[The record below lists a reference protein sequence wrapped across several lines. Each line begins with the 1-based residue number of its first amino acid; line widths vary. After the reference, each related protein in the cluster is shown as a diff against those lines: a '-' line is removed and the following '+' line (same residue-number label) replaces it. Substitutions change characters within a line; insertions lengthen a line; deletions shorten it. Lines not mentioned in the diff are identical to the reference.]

1 MFQSWCDKL
10 WVVSNCK
17 CILRWKERSTAEHR
31 GKLLTPT
38 YGHFARRAV
47 SFNFLK
53 GPCPSVSLFLGI
65 SRLQRKTALETLVSL
80 VWLTF
85 FGVKNITVELIMSCL
100 GGFVSDI
107 LLREKIATTVCSEY
121 DIFWYEYTIQSRKL
135 VPLWHWWNLLFT
147 EVNRLWVKNKSDRS
161 SIV

>member
-17 CILRWKERSTAEHR
+17 CILRWKERSTANTNL
-31 GKLLTPT
+31 KP
-38 YGHFARRAV
+38 FCSK
-47 SFNFLK
+47 SFFLSVTLIFLK
-53 GPCPSVSLFLGI
+53 DPSRSVSLFLGI

-121 DIFWYEYTIQSRKL
+121 DIFWYDYTIQSRKL

-147 EVNRLWVKNKSDRS
+147 EVNRLWIRIKIKE
-161 SIV
+161 